1 MKKFCLN
8 CAAEHKHQKYMGKIK
23 NIMGINGD
31 MMKNKIICIIDKLI
45 DEFMF
50 DANFT
55 GRWSTK
61 R

>member
-1 MKKFCLN
+1 
-8 CAAEHKHQKYMGKIK
+8 MGKIK